1 MATTFDS
8 TSYAL
13 ASCAADKLEAKD
25 DPPSWQ
31 RLFWAFALV
40 LLPLSLIY
48 VGGLDTIK
56 FAVLSSALP
65 LIIVYILMGLSILH
79 HLREGRGSSANS

>member
-13 ASCAADKLEAKD
+13 ASCATDRLEAQD

-40 LLPLSLIY
+40 VLPLSLIY

-65 LIIVYILMGLSILH
+65 LIIVYILMGLSILYN
-79 HLREGRGSSANS
+79 LRNEHQV

>member
-8 TSYAL
+8 TAYAL
-13 ASCAADKLEAKD
+13 ASCSTDRLEAKD
-25 DPPSWQ
+25 DPPAWQ

-40 LLPLSLIY
+40 VLPLSLIY

-65 LIIVYILMGLSILH
+65 LIVVYVLLGLSILYSLKKEAH
-79 HLREGRGSSANS
+79 G

>member
-13 ASCAADKLEAKD
+13 ASCSADKLEAKD

-79 HLREGRGSSANS
+79 NLREGRDPSANS